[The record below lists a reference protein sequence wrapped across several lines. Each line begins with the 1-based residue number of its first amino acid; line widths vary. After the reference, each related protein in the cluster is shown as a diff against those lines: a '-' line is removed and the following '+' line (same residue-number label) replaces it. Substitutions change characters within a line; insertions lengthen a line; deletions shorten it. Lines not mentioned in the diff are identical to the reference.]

1 MTVIWV
7 AEDINKDGTFK
18 QTKTITQGQKNIRT
32 NLFIGNNSL
41 SLYSQNDKDMNLPQH
56 NIKIQHETFGVL
68 LNETFVNSTQFKLFL
83 KMVQGCIEL
92 KNDLTFFN
100 GTDFLVHVPHKHLVN
115 SIITTSVD
123 NYTLAEHLINK
134 SKMEALETK

>member
-1 MTVIWV
+1 
-7 AEDINKDGTFK
+7 
-18 QTKTITQGQKNIRT
+18 
-32 NLFIGNNSL
+32 
-41 SLYSQNDKDMNLPQH
+41 MNLPQH

-68 LNETFVNSTQFKLFL
+68 LSENFVNSTQFKLFL

-100 GTDFLVHVPHKHLVN
+100 GIDFFIHVPHKHLV
-115 SIITTSVD
+115 SSMITTNV
-123 NYTLAEHLINK
+123 NTYTLAEHLINK

>member
-1 MTVIWV
+1 
-7 AEDINKDGTFK
+7 
-18 QTKTITQGQKNIRT
+18 
-32 NLFIGNNSL
+32 
-41 SLYSQNDKDMNLPQH
+41 MNGH
-56 NIKIQHETFGVL
+56 NIKIQHETFGLL
-68 LNETFVNSTQFKLFL
+68 LNENFVNPIQFKLFL

-100 GTDFLVHVPHKHLVN
+100 GVDFLVHIPYNYLIK

-123 NYTLAEHLINK
+123 VYTLAEHMITK